1 MAGKSMKQGK
11 TEKQGD
17 MIMRFTVAECGE
29 FHNLG
34 EYHENIKTV
43 EEAAAIYRSIPPER
57 MNGIPA
63 IGIRLHAARRLT
75 PLECE
80 RLQGFP
86 DDWTKYGHDGMQIRD
101 TRRYEMLGNSIAVPC
116 AAYILQG
123 MCQVLKK
130 DKEQTDGR

>member
-43 EEAAAIYRSIPPER
+43 EEAAAIYRNIPSER

-63 IGIRLHAARRLT
+63 IGIKLHRKGKPAYEDIQIDILT
-75 PLECE
+75 GDEISTGLLHFDSEAESNPLVWE
-80 RLQGFP
+80 
-86 DDWTKYGHDGMQIRD
+86 
-101 TRRYEMLGNSIAVPC
+101 AVEK
-116 AAYILQG
+116 
-123 MCQVLKK
+123 LKK
-130 DKEQTDGR
+130 LFPEKEVVDF

>member
-17 MIMRFTVAECGE
+17 MIVSFTVAECGE

-43 EEAAAIYRSIPPER
+43 EEAATIYRNIPPER

-63 IGIRLHAARRLT
+63 IGIKLHRKGQPAYEDIQIDILTGAEINTGLLHYDSEAESNPLVWEAVEELKRL
-75 PLECE
+75 
-80 RLQGFP
+80 FP
-86 DDWTKYGHDGMQIRD
+86 
-101 TRRYEMLGNSIAVPC
+101 E
-116 AAYILQG
+116 
-123 MCQVLKK
+123 
-130 DKEQTDGR
+130 KEVVDF

>member
-17 MIMRFTVAECGE
+17 MIVSFTVAECGE

-43 EEAAAIYRSIPPER
+43 EEAATIYRNIPPER

-63 IGIRLHAARRLT
+63 IGIRLHRKGQPAYEDLQLDILNGRTIEIGLIHYVPEAENNPLVWEAVEELKRL
-75 PLECE
+75 
-80 RLQGFP
+80 FP
-86 DDWTKYGHDGMQIRD
+86 
-101 TRRYEMLGNSIAVPC
+101 E
-116 AAYILQG
+116 
-123 MCQVLKK
+123 
-130 DKEQTDGR
+130 KEVVDF